1 LLKALVVTWIQI
13 GKITDKIVFYH
24 LDCKLLIFM
33 YMQILFLK
41 APFLMLPLIMLPL
54 IKLRWRHKGVGFLL
68 VEDSKAVA
76 VTSAYLCLLLG
87 TQTLT

>member
-1 LLKALVVTWIQI
+1 
-13 GKITDKIVFYH
+13 
-24 LDCKLLIFM
+24 M
-33 YMQILFLK
+33 
-41 APFLMLPLIMLPL
+41 
-54 IKLRWRHKGVGFLL
+54 LRWHHKGVGSLL